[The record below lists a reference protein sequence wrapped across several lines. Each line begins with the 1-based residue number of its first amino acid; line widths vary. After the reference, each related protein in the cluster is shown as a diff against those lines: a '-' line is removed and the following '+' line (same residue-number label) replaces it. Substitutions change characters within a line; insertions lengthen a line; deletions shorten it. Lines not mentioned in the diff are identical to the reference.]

1 LRTCS
6 ACNHLNPASCERC
19 ENCGARI
26 AEENESGRVSSSE
39 LVDRV
44 RALLDAGQKIAA
56 IKAFREA
63 TGAGLA
69 EAKEAVEA
77 LERGEP
83 LPSKR
88 RPDDSEEDLLSLLE
102 QGRKIE
108 AIKLHRERTGAGLKE
123 AKDAVEALA
132 GRHGIKATGC
142 ASIVVL
148 LFVLLTCGILTGL

>member
-1 LRTCS
+1 V
-6 ACNHLNPASCERC
+6 NPAGSERC
-19 ENCGARI
+19 ENCGAWI
-26 AEENESGRVSSSE
+26 AEVSDAAKASTAE

-44 RALLDAGQKIAA
+44 RSLLDAGQKIAA

-77 LERGEP
+77 LERGGT
-83 LPSKR
+83 LPSYH
-88 RPDDSEEDLLSLLE
+88 PPEDFEADLLSLLE
-102 QGRKIE
+102 QGQKVQ
-108 AIKLHRERTGAGLKE
+108 AIKLYRERAGVGLKE

-132 GRHGIKATGC
+132 RRHGIKAAGC

-148 LFVLLTCGILTGL
+148 LFVLLACGILAVS